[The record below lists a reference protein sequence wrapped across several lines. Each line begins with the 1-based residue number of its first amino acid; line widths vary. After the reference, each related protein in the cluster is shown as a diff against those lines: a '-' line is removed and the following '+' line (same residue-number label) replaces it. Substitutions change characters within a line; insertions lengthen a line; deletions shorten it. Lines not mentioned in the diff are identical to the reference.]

1 MDDPRFV
8 FLDGN
13 PAWLDF
19 VNTRFMLHG
28 SLVDRLQSWDDLV
41 DWLVAAKLIPPS
53 RATVVR
59 SWNGREAL
67 HRARKL
73 RETLHQAA
81 GQLEK
86 NGSFPAAAL
95 RLINGL
101 LESAPGVH
109 RLVPTDSGFR
119 LDYEAPPK
127 KAVHLLEPLVRAA
140 AEFLTSADLGRVRKC
155 SNERCVLYYHDA
167 TKNNARRWCSMSL
180 CGNRMKAAAHYRRSR
195 GES

>member
-1 MDDPRFV
+1 MDEPRFL

-19 VNTRFMLHG
+19 VNTKFMLHG
-28 SLVDRLQSWDDLV
+28 GLVDRLQGWGDLV
-41 DWLVAAKLIPPS
+41 DWLVAAKLIAPS
-53 RATVVR
+53 RASVVR

-73 RETLHQAA
+73 REALHRAA

-86 NGSFPAAAL
+86 TGSFPAEAL

-109 RLVPTDSGFR
+109 RLIPTETGFR

-127 KAVHLLEPLVRAA
+127 KAVHLLEPLVRSAA
-140 AEFLTSADLGRVRKC
+140 DFLTRADLGRVRKC
-155 SNERCVLYYHDA
+155 SNERCVLYYYDA

-180 CGNRMKAAAHYRRSR
+180 CGNRMKAAAHYRRTR
-195 GES
+195 DNE